1 MYTDNNQTEFD
12 TIPICMAIEFN
23 LRHDIT
29 HGLQER
35 QLFVETAHTV
45 LAKAEEAHV
54 LIMAEWLNGTD
65 IAKKK

>member
-54 LIMAEWLNGTD
+54 LI
-65 IAKKK
+65 K